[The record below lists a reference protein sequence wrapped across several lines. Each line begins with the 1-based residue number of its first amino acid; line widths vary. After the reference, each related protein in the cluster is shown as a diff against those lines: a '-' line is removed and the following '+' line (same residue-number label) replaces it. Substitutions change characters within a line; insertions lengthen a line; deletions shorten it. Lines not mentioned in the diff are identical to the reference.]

1 MSESTTTGA
10 RTPDLDHPVF
20 VLTCAR
26 SGSTLLRFILD
37 THPDLGC
44 PAETGFADVCSNLT
58 RVWAVLEGI
67 SSRGVSRS
75 VQVRTTR
82 AAAAIRGTIDVAVTE
97 YLKRSGKVRWVDKSL
112 NNAAYAEMLAN
123 LWPQARFICL
133 TRHCMDVVASG
144 IEVGRWGV
152 DGYGFAPYVAK
163 HPGNN
168 VAAIAEGWL
177 NTTEEIISFQRSFPD
192 RCHAVRYEDLVTNPE
207 PVAAELLAFLGASPV
222 PGITEKCFE
231 VAHDATGPADSKIW
245 YTTGV
250 NSDSI
255 GGGIRV
261 PADKIP
267 ANLRERI
274 NKTLG
279 ELGYVP
285 VTDDWNQQ
293 LSVSS
298 LLTTAAREANG
309 AARDA
314 NGAGPRANGHAPS
327 PDTAAHIPVVTGER
341 LREAAKRWPHLRGRI
356 VSVVFRVGSAEHE
369 RAAWRIGG
377 ADAGEGAVNG
387 EADVTVVG
395 DLPHWRSVLSG
406 EVKLPS
412 ALMAGDLRA
421 AGKGLTG
428 PKSIADE
435 IHAIA
440 FLFGLGAV
448 PGAVSELAV
457 AAAKAQ
463 REAGLV
469 K

>member
-1 MSESTTTGA
+1 VSESTTAEA
-10 RTPDLDHPVF
+10 RMPDLDRPVF

-44 PAETGFADVCSNLT
+44 PAETGFADVCSGLT

-67 SSRGVSRS
+67 SSRGGSRS

-82 AAAAIRGTIDVAVTE
+82 AAAAIRGSIDLAVTE
-97 YLKRSGKVRWVDKSL
+97 YLKRSGKIRWVDKSL
-112 NNAAYAEMLAN
+112 DNAAYAGMLAN

-144 IEVGRWGV
+144 IETGRWGV
-152 DGYGFAPYVAK
+152 GGYGFTPYVARY
-163 HPGNN
+163 PGNN

-177 NTTEEIISFQRSFPD
+177 ATTGEIVSFRQSFPD
-192 RCHAVRYEDLVTNPE
+192 RCYAVRYEDLVTSPE
-207 PVAAELLAFLGASPV
+207 PVAAGLLAFLGASPV
-222 PGITEKCFE
+222 PGITGKCFE

-250 NSDSI
+250 NSDSV

-261 PADKIP
+261 PADMIP
-267 ANLRERI
+267 ANLRDRI

-279 ELGYVP
+279 DLGYVP
-285 VTDDWNQQ
+285 VTGDWNQQ

-298 LLTTAAREANG
+298 LVAAAGGEA
-309 AARDA
+309 D
-314 NGAGPRANGHAPS
+314 GAGPGANGHVPS
-327 PDTAAHIPVVTGER
+327 PAAAAHIPVVTGER
-341 LREAAKRWPHLRGRI
+341 LREAAERWPHLRGRI
-356 VSVVFRVGSAEHE
+356 VSVVFRVGPAERE

-377 ADAGEGAVNG
+377 AGAGEGAVNG

-395 DLPHWRSVLSG
+395 DLPRWRSVLSG

-412 ALMAGDLRA
+412 ALMTGDLRA

-428 PKSIADE
+428 PLSITDE
-435 IHAIA
+435 IHVIA
-440 FLFGLGAV
+440 FLLGLGVV
-448 PGAVSELAV
+448 PGAVSGLAV

-463 REAGLV
+463 REAGLIS
-469 K
+469 

>member
-1 MSESTTTGA
+1 VSESTTTEA
-10 RTPDLDHPVF
+10 RVPDLDHPVF

-67 SSRGVSRS
+67 SSRGVSKS
-75 VQVRTTR
+75 VQVRTAR
-82 AAAAIRGTIDVAVTE
+82 AAAAIRESIDVAVTE

-123 LWPQARFICL
+123 LWPQARFVCL

-152 DGYGFAPYVAK
+152 DGYGFSPYVLK

-168 VAAIAEGWL
+168 VAAIADGWVS
-177 NTTEEIISFQRSFPD
+177 TTEEIVSFQQRFPD
-192 RCHAVRYEDLVTNPE
+192 RCFALKYEDLVASPE
-207 PVAAELLAFLGASPV
+207 PIAAELLAFLGASPV
-222 PGITEKCFE
+222 PGITEQAFE

-250 NSDSI
+250 SSDSV

-261 PADKIP
+261 PADKLP
-267 ANLRERI
+267 ANLRDRI

-279 ELGYVP
+279 ELGYVL

-298 LLTTAAREANG
+298 LLAA
-309 AARDA
+309 AAGGA
-314 NGAGPRANGHAPS
+314 NGAGRAPAPA
-327 PDTAAHIPVVTGER
+327 PAGHIPVVTGER
-341 LREAAKRWPHLRGRI
+341 LREAAERWPHLRGRT
-356 VSVVFRVGSAEHE
+356 VSVVFRVGPAEQE
-369 RAAWRIGG
+369 RASWRIGG
-377 ADAGEGAVNG
+377 AEGAGGPVNG

-395 DLPHWRSVLSG
+395 DLPRWRSVLDG

-412 ALMAGDLRA
+412 ALMTGDLRA

-435 IHAIA
+435 VHAIA

-448 PGAVSELAV
+448 PGAVSELAL
-457 AAAKAQ
+457 AAARAQ

>member
-1 MSESTTTGA
+1 MSESTTEA
-10 RTPDLDHPVF
+10 RMPDLDHPVF

-82 AAAAIRGTIDVAVTE
+82 AAAAIRGSIDAAVTE
-97 YLKRSGKVRWVDKSL
+97 YLKRSGKIRWVDKSL

-144 IEVGRWGV
+144 IEMGRWGV
-152 DGYGFAPYVAK
+152 DGYGFAPYVVK

-177 NTTEEIISFQRSFPD
+177 ATTEEIVSFQQSFPD
-192 RCHAVRYEDLVTNPE
+192 KCHAVRYEDLVTNPE
-207 PVAAELLAFLGASPV
+207 PIAAELLAFLGASPV

-267 ANLRERI
+267 AKLRDRI

-279 ELGYVP
+279 DLGYVP

-293 LSVSS
+293 PSVSS
-298 LLTTAAREANG
+298 LLAA
-309 AARDA
+309 AAGEA

-327 PDTAAHIPVVTGER
+327 PATAAHIPVVTGER
-341 LREAAKRWPHLRGRI
+341 LQEAAERWPHLRGRI
-356 VSVVFRVGSAEHE
+356 VSVVFRVGSAEQE

-377 ADAGEGAVNG
+377 AEAADGAVNG
-387 EADVTVVG
+387 AADVTVVG
-395 DLPHWRSVLSG
+395 DLPRWRSVLSG

-412 ALMAGDLRA
+412 ALMTGDLRA

-428 PKSIADE
+428 PNSIADE

-448 PGAVSELAV
+448 PGAVSELAL

-463 REAGLV
+463 REAGLI

>member
-1 MSESTTTGA
+1 M
-10 RTPDLDHPVF
+10 
-20 VLTCAR
+20 
-26 SGSTLLRFILD
+26 RFILD

-67 SSRGVSRS
+67 RSRGVSGS

-82 AAAAIRGTIDVAVTE
+82 AAAAIRGSIDEAVTE
-97 YLKRSGKVRWVDKSL
+97 YLKRAGKIRWADKSL

-123 LWPQARFICL
+123 LWPEARFICL

-144 IEVGRWGV
+144 IEVGRWGI
-152 DGYGFAPYVAK
+152 DGYGFASYVAK

-168 VAAIAEGWL
+168 VAAIAEGWVS
-177 NTTEEIISFQRSFPD
+177 TTEEIVSFQRSFPD
-192 RCHAVRYEDLVTNPE
+192 KCFAVRYEDLVASPE
-207 PVAAELLAFLGASPV
+207 PVAAELLAFLGAPPV
-222 PGITEKCFE
+222 PGITEKAFE

-261 PADKIP
+261 PADRLP
-267 ANLRERI
+267 AHLRDRI

-279 ELGYVP
+279 DLGYVP

-298 LLTTAAREANG
+298 LLTAGGEANG
-309 AARDA
+309 AGTGASGPARSPA
-314 NGAGPRANGHAPS
+314 PAG
-327 PDTAAHIPVVTGER
+327 HIPVVTEDR
-341 LREAAKRWPHLRGRI
+341 LREAAERWPHLRGRT
-356 VSVVFRVGSAEHE
+356 VGVVFRAGPAEQE

-377 ADAGEGAVNG
+377 PAGGTVPG
-387 EADVTVVG
+387 GADVTVVG
-395 DLPHWRSVLSG
+395 DLSRWKSVLSG
-406 EVKLPS
+406 ETKLPS
-412 ALMAGDLRA
+412 ALMTGDLRA

-435 IHAIA
+435 THVIA
-440 FLFGLGAV
+440 FLLGLGAV
-448 PGAVSELAV
+448 PGAVSERAV
-457 AAAKAQ
+457 AAARAQ
-463 REAGLV
+463 REAGLI